1 MDEWRERLAG
11 IDDDYLIGIS
21 NKGIVKRAYKDMEEG
36 RLMEEGPS
44 MEEENSMEGAAA
56 GIGALGE
63 EVVVKV
69 GAETVTVRFPLGES
83 KCTCPSRSICR
94 HVVHGILILRERCL
108 GGGMDSAGQDAQD
121 LSAAGTANGQDAR
134 AADDGG
140 SPVLCGPE
148 AAQNPEGSLVQEA
161 AQRLES
167 SLVQE
172 AAQRPEGSLVQEA
185 AQRAEGSLVQE
196 AAQRAEGSPVQ
207 KAAQKPEGSLVQ
219 EAAQKPERGPVQV
232 AAQNPKSSP
241 LQEATQE
248 SEPIPDS
255 GIVPG
260 RGGSTNQNQNNDIN
274 VVDKNRHSP
283 AWKEI
288 DAYPFDK
295 LQKALGSRYFQAFVN
310 QAAGGIRPVIQ
321 ESSVV
326 TVHLPEQGMTVKL
339 LSPLEYSTCTCHK
352 KELCRHKAAAI
363 LWCQMETGVL
373 TREALQAET
382 ADTPVYDLEE
392 VRDAAGQMERFL
404 EELLGTGLSRVSPD
418 VPDYLERLAIISH
431 NARLSRFEGYFR
443 ALADSYGRYFAR
455 KAVFRTEDL
464 MEQLTRLCRRVQLL
478 GQATGQMEGQVT
490 GQEAVGKLAG
500 EFRAGYLPVGNLDL
514 IGIAMEHFRSQTGYE
529 GETVYFLEEKTK
541 QWYTY
546 TNARPVFYDES
557 KKKGAWRNQ
566 QAGAPWGLN
575 ISFENLLKVRIHLN
589 GAKCDSRNRLSS
601 SQETKGEVT
610 GEAGLHVSDIAKWYY
625 QDFGALFREQ
635 IWKQQRTWLAEEGEP
650 DSPGDTGQED
660 AGGKGVEPLFVQPKS
675 CARAE
680 FSQTEQRLTLP
691 LYDAAG
697 RELLVEVAYSKE
709 EAGTIRYLERISGK
723 KPPCFLGK
731 VYLRDGRLRMYPVDL
746 LEIEAP
752 DGEAVPGGGSAPVD
766 VTARQGGSVPA
777 EGTATE
783 GRDAGENGSV
793 PAERTATESGDAGEN
808 GSTLAEATAT
818 EHRSAGENESAVAEQ
833 TASGTAE
840 SKEGAAAISTD
851 HKPKFLVMEDMA
863 AEILSLM
870 ADLCQSG
877 FSTVHDSTLKGLQK
891 SAALTAQYGME
902 YLSGLLA
909 ALEQNLAAN
918 RHRIA
923 QENGPLAGIYTEIS
937 EYLYLMKQKNEY
949 SRGED
954 YYGE

>member
-44 MEEENSMEGAAA
+44 VEEENSMEGAAA

-108 GGGMDSAGQDAQD
+108 GGGTDSAGQDAQD

-134 AADDGG
+134 DADDGG

-161 AQRLES
+161 AQRPES
-167 SLVQE
+167 SSAQEAVQNPKGSPVQE
-172 AAQRPEGSLVQEA
+172 TAQRPEGS
-185 AQRAEGSLVQE
+185 
-196 AAQRAEGSPVQ
+196 PVR
-207 KAAQKPEGSLVQ
+207 KAAQKPEGSPVQ
-219 EAAQKPERGPVQV
+219 E

-241 LQEATQE
+241 SQEATQE

-274 VVDKNRHSP
+274 VVNKNRHSP

-373 TREALQAET
+373 TREALRAET

-455 KAVFRTEDL
+455 KAAFRTEDL

-478 GQATGQMEGQVT
+478 GQATGQMEGQAA

-500 EFRAGYLPVGNLDL
+500 EFRAVYLPVGNLDL

-557 KKKGAWRNQ
+557 KKKGAWRNR

-610 GEAGLHVSDIAKWYY
+610 GEAGLHVSDITKWYY

-650 DSPGDTGQED
+650 DSPGDTRQED

-731 VYLRDGRLRMYPVDL
+731 VYLRAGRLRMYPVDL

-752 DGEAVPGGGSAPVD
+752 DGEAVPGGGMP
-766 VTARQGGSVPA
+766 TEGGSTP
-777 EGTATE
+777 
-783 GRDAGENGSV
+783 
-793 PAERTATESGDAGEN
+793 
-808 GSTLAEATAT
+808 AEATAT

-840 SKEGAAAISTD
+840 SKESTAAISTD

-909 ALEQNLAAN
+909 GLEENLAAN

-937 EYLYLMKQKNEY
+937 EYLYLMEQKNEY

>member
-44 MEEENSMEGAAA
+44 VEEENSMEGAAA

-108 GGGMDSAGQDAQD
+108 GGGTDSAGQDAQD

-134 AADDGG
+134 DADDGG

-161 AQRLES
+161 AQRPES
-167 SLVQE
+167 SSAQEAVQNPKGSPVQE
-172 AAQRPEGSLVQEA
+172 TAQRPEGS
-185 AQRAEGSLVQE
+185 
-196 AAQRAEGSPVQ
+196 PVR
-207 KAAQKPEGSLVQ
+207 KAAQKPEGSPVQ
-219 EAAQKPERGPVQV
+219 E

-241 LQEATQE
+241 SQEATQE

-274 VVDKNRHSP
+274 VVNKNRHSP

-373 TREALQAET
+373 TREALRAET

-455 KAVFRTEDL
+455 KAAFRTEDL

-478 GQATGQMEGQVT
+478 GQATGQMEGQAA

-557 KKKGAWRNQ
+557 KKKGAWRNR

-650 DSPGDTGQED
+650 DSPGDTRQED

-731 VYLRDGRLRMYPVDL
+731 VYLRAGRLRMYPVDL

-752 DGEAVPGGGSAPVD
+752 DGEAVPGGGMP
-766 VTARQGGSVPA
+766 TEGGSTP
-777 EGTATE
+777 
-783 GRDAGENGSV
+783 
-793 PAERTATESGDAGEN
+793 
-808 GSTLAEATAT
+808 AEATAT

-840 SKEGAAAISTD
+840 SKESTAAISTD

-909 ALEQNLAAN
+909 GLEENLAAN

-937 EYLYLMKQKNEY
+937 EYLYLMEQKNEY

>member
-44 MEEENSMEGAAA
+44 VEEENSMEGAAA

-108 GGGMDSAGQDAQD
+108 GGGTDSAGQDAQD

-134 AADDGG
+134 DADDGG

-161 AQRLES
+161 AQRPES
-167 SLVQE
+167 SSAQEAVQNPKGSPVQE
-172 AAQRPEGSLVQEA
+172 TAQRPEGS
-185 AQRAEGSLVQE
+185 
-196 AAQRAEGSPVQ
+196 PVR
-207 KAAQKPEGSLVQ
+207 KAAQKPEGSPVQ
-219 EAAQKPERGPVQV
+219 E

-241 LQEATQE
+241 SQEATQE

-274 VVDKNRHSP
+274 VVNKNRHSP

-373 TREALQAET
+373 TREALRAET

-455 KAVFRTEDL
+455 KAAFRTEDL

-478 GQATGQMEGQVT
+478 GQATGQMEGQAA

-557 KKKGAWRNQ
+557 KKKGAWRNR

-610 GEAGLHVSDIAKWYY
+610 GEAGLHVSDITKWYY

-650 DSPGDTGQED
+650 DSPGDTRQED

-731 VYLRDGRLRMYPVDL
+731 VYLRAGRLRMYPVDL

-752 DGEAVPGGGSAPVD
+752 DGEAVPGGGMP
-766 VTARQGGSVPA
+766 TEGGSTP
-777 EGTATE
+777 
-783 GRDAGENGSV
+783 
-793 PAERTATESGDAGEN
+793 
-808 GSTLAEATAT
+808 AEATAT

-840 SKEGAAAISTD
+840 SKESTAAISTD

-937 EYLYLMKQKNEY
+937 EYLYLMEQKNEY

>member
-108 GGGMDSAGQDAQD
+108 GGGTDSAGQDAQD

-161 AQRLES
+161 AQWLES

-172 AAQRPEGSLVQEA
+172 AAQRPESSSAQEAVQNPKGSPVQET
-185 AQRAEGSLVQE
+185 AQRP
-196 AAQRAEGSPVQ
+196 EGSPVR
-207 KAAQKPEGSLVQ
+207 KAAQKPEGS
-219 EAAQKPERGPVQV
+219 PVQV
-232 AAQNPKSSP
+232 AAQNPESSP
-241 LQEATQE
+241 SQEATQE

-260 RGGSTNQNQNNDIN
+260 RSGSTNQNPNNDIN
-274 VVDKNRHSP
+274 AVNKNRHSP

-404 EELLGTGLSRVSPD
+404 EELLGTGLSRVSLD

-455 KAVFRTEDL
+455 KAAFRTEDL
-464 MEQLTRLCRRVQLL
+464 MEQLTRLYRRVQLL

-514 IGIAMEHFRSQTGYE
+514 IGIAMEHFRSQAGYE

-635 IWKQQRTWLAEEGEP
+635 IWKQQRTWLAEEGKP

-752 DGEAVPGGGSAPVD
+752 DGEAVPGGGMP
-766 VTARQGGSVPA
+766 TEGGSTP
-777 EGTATE
+777 
-783 GRDAGENGSV
+783 
-793 PAERTATESGDAGEN
+793 
-808 GSTLAEATAT
+808 AEATAT
-818 EHRSAGENESAVAEQ
+818 EHRSVGENESAVAEL

-840 SKEGAAAISTD
+840 SKESAAAISTD

-902 YLSGLLA
+902 YISGLLA
-909 ALEQNLAAN
+909 ALEENLAAN

-923 QENGPLAGIYTEIS
+923 QENGPLAGIYTEIN

>member
-36 RLMEEGPS
+36 HS
-44 MEEENSMEGAAA
+44 MEGEHSMEGAAG

-94 HVVHGILILRERCL
+94 HVVHGILILRARCL
-108 GGGMDSAGQDAQD
+108 GGGTDSAGQNAQN
-121 LSAAGTANGQDAR
+121 LSAAGTENGQDAR
-134 AADDGG
+134 AAAEGG

-148 AAQNPEGSLVQEA
+148 AAQNL
-161 AQRLES
+161 
-167 SLVQE
+167 
-172 AAQRPEGSLVQEA
+172 
-185 AQRAEGSLVQE
+185 
-196 AAQRAEGSPVQ
+196 
-207 KAAQKPEGSLVQ
+207 EGSLVQ
-219 EAAQKPERGPVQV
+219 EAAQKLEGSPVQEAAQKLEGSPV
-232 AAQNPKSSP
+232 QEAAQKLEGSPIQEAAQNPEGSPVKESAQNPESSP
-241 LQEATQE
+241 VQEATQE

-255 GIVPG
+255 GNVPG
-260 RGGSTNQNQNNDIN
+260 RSGSANQNQNGDIN

-288 DAYPFDK
+288 NAYPFDK

-373 TREALQAET
+373 TREALRAET
-382 ADTPVYDLEE
+382 ADTPIYDLEE

-431 NARLSRFEGYFR
+431 NAKLSRFEGYFR

-455 KAVFRTEDL
+455 KAAFRTEDF
-464 MEQLTRLCRRVQLL
+464 MEQLTRLYRRVRLL
-478 GQATGQMEGQVT
+478 GQAT

-589 GAKCDSRNRLSS
+589 GAKCDNRNRLSS

-625 QDFGALFREQ
+625 QDFGVLFREQ
-635 IWKQQRTWLAEEGEP
+635 IWKQQRTWLAEEG
-650 DSPGDTGQED
+650 DSDGPGDTGQED

-691 LYDAAG
+691 LYDTAG

-752 DGEAVPGGGSAPVD
+752 DGEALAGGGTPTEGGSA
-766 VTARQGGSVPA
+766 PA

-783 GRDAGENGSV
+783 DRSAGENGS
-793 PAERTATESGDAGEN
+793 AI
-808 GSTLAEATAT
+808 
-818 EHRSAGENESAVAEQ
+818 AEQ
-833 TASGTAE
+833 TASKTAE
-840 SKEGAAAISTD
+840 SNESAAAIPTD

-877 FSTVHDSTLKGLQK
+877 FSTVHDSTLKSLQK
-891 SAALTAQYGME
+891 SATLTAQYGME

-909 ALEQNLAAN
+909 ALEENLAAN
-918 RHRIA
+918 RHRMQ
-923 QENGPLAGIYTEIS
+923 QENGHLAGIYTEIS
-937 EYLYLMKQKNEY
+937 EYLYLMKQKNEH

>member
-108 GGGMDSAGQDAQD
+108 GGGTDSAGQDAQD

-172 AAQRPEGSLVQEA
+172 AAQRPESSSAQEAVQNPKGSPVQET
-185 AQRAEGSLVQE
+185 AQRP
-196 AAQRAEGSPVQ
+196 EGSPVR
-207 KAAQKPEGSLVQ
+207 KAAQKPEGS
-219 EAAQKPERGPVQV
+219 PVQV

-260 RGGSTNQNQNNDIN
+260 RSGSTNQNQNNDIN
-274 VVDKNRHSP
+274 AFNKNRHSP

-288 DAYPFDK
+288 NAYPFDK

-373 TREALQAET
+373 TREALRAET
-382 ADTPVYDLEE
+382 ADTPIYDLEE

-455 KAVFRTEDL
+455 KAAFRTEDL

-478 GQATGQMEGQVT
+478 GQATGQMEGQAA

-557 KKKGAWRNQ
+557 KKKGPGGTGR
-566 QAGAPWGLN
+566 QAL
-575 ISFENLLKVRIHLN
+575 
-589 GAKCDSRNRLSS
+589 
-601 SQETKGEVT
+601 
-610 GEAGLHVSDIAKWYY
+610 
-625 QDFGALFREQ
+625 
-635 IWKQQRTWLAEEGEP
+635 
-650 DSPGDTGQED
+650 PGD
-660 AGGKGVEPLFVQPKS
+660 
-675 CARAE
+675 
-680 FSQTEQRLTLP
+680 
-691 LYDAAG
+691 
-697 RELLVEVAYSKE
+697 
-709 EAGTIRYLERISGK
+709 
-723 KPPCFLGK
+723 
-731 VYLRDGRLRMYPVDL
+731 
-746 LEIEAP
+746 
-752 DGEAVPGGGSAPVD
+752 
-766 VTARQGGSVPA
+766 
-777 EGTATE
+777 
-783 GRDAGENGSV
+783 
-793 PAERTATESGDAGEN
+793 
-808 GSTLAEATAT
+808 
-818 EHRSAGENESAVAEQ
+818 
-833 TASGTAE
+833 
-840 SKEGAAAISTD
+840 
-851 HKPKFLVMEDMA
+851 
-863 AEILSLM
+863 
-870 ADLCQSG
+870 
-877 FSTVHDSTLKGLQK
+877 
-891 SAALTAQYGME
+891 
-902 YLSGLLA
+902 
-909 ALEQNLAAN
+909 
-918 RHRIA
+918 
-923 QENGPLAGIYTEIS
+923 
-937 EYLYLMKQKNEY
+937 
-949 SRGED
+949 
-954 YYGE
+954 

>member
-44 MEEENSMEGAAA
+44 VEEENSMEGAAA

-108 GGGMDSAGQDAQD
+108 GGGTDSAGQDAQD

-134 AADDGG
+134 DADDGG

-172 AAQRPEGSLVQEA
+172 AAQRPESSSAQEAVQNPKGSPVQET
-185 AQRAEGSLVQE
+185 AQRP
-196 AAQRAEGSPVQ
+196 EGSPVR
-207 KAAQKPEGSLVQ
+207 KAAQKPEGSPVQ
-219 EAAQKPERGPVQV
+219 E

-241 LQEATQE
+241 SQEATQE

-274 VVDKNRHSP
+274 VVNKNRHSP

-373 TREALQAET
+373 TREALRAET

-455 KAVFRTEDL
+455 KAAFRTEDL

-478 GQATGQMEGQVT
+478 GQATGQMEGQAA

-557 KKKGAWRNQ
+557 KKKGAWRNR

-610 GEAGLHVSDIAKWYY
+610 GEAGLHVSDITKWYY

-691 LYDAAG
+691 LYDAVG

-731 VYLRDGRLRMYPVDL
+731 VYLRAGRLRMYPVDL

-752 DGEAVPGGGSAPVD
+752 DGEAVPGGGMP
-766 VTARQGGSVPA
+766 TEGGSTP
-777 EGTATE
+777 
-783 GRDAGENGSV
+783 
-793 PAERTATESGDAGEN
+793 
-808 GSTLAEATAT
+808 AEATAT

-840 SKEGAAAISTD
+840 SKESTAAISTD

-909 ALEQNLAAN
+909 GLEENLAAN

-937 EYLYLMKQKNEY
+937 EYLYLMEQKNEY

>member
-44 MEEENSMEGAAA
+44 VEEENSMEGAAA

-108 GGGMDSAGQDAQD
+108 GGGTDSAGQDAQD

-134 AADDGG
+134 DADDGG

-161 AQRLES
+161 AQRPES
-167 SLVQE
+167 SSAQEAVQNPKGSPVQE
-172 AAQRPEGSLVQEA
+172 TAQRPEGS
-185 AQRAEGSLVQE
+185 
-196 AAQRAEGSPVQ
+196 PVR
-207 KAAQKPEGSLVQ
+207 KAAQKPEGSPVQ
-219 EAAQKPERGPVQV
+219 E

-241 LQEATQE
+241 SQEATQE

-274 VVDKNRHSP
+274 VVNKNRHSP

-373 TREALQAET
+373 TREALRAET

-455 KAVFRTEDL
+455 KAAFRTEDL

-478 GQATGQMEGQVT
+478 GQATGQMEGQAA

-557 KKKGAWRNQ
+557 KKKGAWRNR

-610 GEAGLHVSDIAKWYY
+610 GEAGLHVSDITKWYY

-650 DSPGDTGQED
+650 DSPGDTRQED

-731 VYLRDGRLRMYPVDL
+731 VYLRAGRLRMYPVDL

-752 DGEAVPGGGSAPVD
+752 DGEAVPGGGMP
-766 VTARQGGSVPA
+766 TEGGSTP
-777 EGTATE
+777 
-783 GRDAGENGSV
+783 
-793 PAERTATESGDAGEN
+793 
-808 GSTLAEATAT
+808 AEATAT

-840 SKEGAAAISTD
+840 SKESTAAISTD

-909 ALEQNLAAN
+909 GLEENLAAN

-937 EYLYLMKQKNEY
+937 EYLYLMEQKNEY

>member
-44 MEEENSMEGAAA
+44 VEEENSMEGAAA

-108 GGGMDSAGQDAQD
+108 GGGTDSAGQDAQD

-134 AADDGG
+134 DADDGG

-161 AQRLES
+161 AQRPES
-167 SLVQE
+167 SSAQEAVQNPKGSPVQE
-172 AAQRPEGSLVQEA
+172 TAQRPEGS
-185 AQRAEGSLVQE
+185 
-196 AAQRAEGSPVQ
+196 PVR
-207 KAAQKPEGSLVQ
+207 KAAQKPEGSPVQ
-219 EAAQKPERGPVQV
+219 E

-241 LQEATQE
+241 SQEATQE

-274 VVDKNRHSP
+274 VVNKNRHSP

-373 TREALQAET
+373 TREALRAET

-455 KAVFRTEDL
+455 KAAFRTEDL

-478 GQATGQMEGQVT
+478 GQATGQMEGQAA

-557 KKKGAWRNQ
+557 KKKGAWRNR

-610 GEAGLHVSDIAKWYY
+610 GEAGLHVSDITKWYY

-731 VYLRDGRLRMYPVDL
+731 VYLRAGRLRMYPVDL

-752 DGEAVPGGGSAPVD
+752 DGEAVPGGGMP
-766 VTARQGGSVPA
+766 TEGGSTP
-777 EGTATE
+777 
-783 GRDAGENGSV
+783 
-793 PAERTATESGDAGEN
+793 
-808 GSTLAEATAT
+808 AEATAT

-840 SKEGAAAISTD
+840 SKESTAAISTD

-909 ALEQNLAAN
+909 GLEENLAAN

-937 EYLYLMKQKNEY
+937 EYLYLMEQKNEY

>member
-172 AAQRPEGSLVQEA
+172 AAQRPESSSAQEAVQNPKGSPVQET
-185 AQRAEGSLVQE
+185 AQRP
-196 AAQRAEGSPVQ
+196 EGSPVR
-207 KAAQKPEGSLVQ
+207 KAAQKPEGS
-219 EAAQKPERGPVQV
+219 PVQV
-232 AAQNPKSSP
+232 AAQNPESSP
-241 LQEATQE
+241 SQEATQE

-260 RGGSTNQNQNNDIN
+260 RSGSTNQNPNNDIN

-373 TREALQAET
+373 TREALRAET

-455 KAVFRTEDL
+455 KAAFRTEDL
-464 MEQLTRLCRRVQLL
+464 MEQLTRLYRRVQLL
-478 GQATGQMEGQVT
+478 GQATGQMEGQAA

-566 QAGAPWGLN
+566 QVGAPWGLN

-731 VYLRDGRLRMYPVDL
+731 VYLRAGRLRMYPVDL

-752 DGEAVPGGGSAPVD
+752 DGEAVPGGGMPTEGGSAPVD
-766 VTARQGGSVPA
+766 VTARQGGSV
-777 EGTATE
+777 
-783 GRDAGENGSV
+783 
-793 PAERTATESGDAGEN
+793 
-808 GSTLAEATAT
+808 LAEATAT
-818 EHRSAGENESAVAEQ
+818 EHRSAGENESAVAEL

-840 SKEGAAAISTD
+840 SNESAAAISTD

-909 ALEQNLAAN
+909 ALEENLAAN

>member
-36 RLMEEGPS
+36 HS
-44 MEEENSMEGAAA
+44 MEGEHSMEGAAG

-94 HVVHGILILRERCL
+94 HVVHGILILRARCL
-108 GGGMDSAGQDAQD
+108 GGGTDSAGQNAQN
-121 LSAAGTANGQDAR
+121 LSAAGTENGQDAR
-134 AADDGG
+134 AAADGG

-148 AAQNPEGSLVQEA
+148 AAQNL
-161 AQRLES
+161 
-167 SLVQE
+167 
-172 AAQRPEGSLVQEA
+172 
-185 AQRAEGSLVQE
+185 
-196 AAQRAEGSPVQ
+196 
-207 KAAQKPEGSLVQ
+207 EGSLVQ
-219 EAAQKPERGPVQV
+219 EAAQKLGGSPVQES
-232 AAQNPKSSP
+232 AQNPEGSPVKESAQNPESSP
-241 LQEATQE
+241 VQEATQE

-255 GIVPG
+255 GNVPG
-260 RGGSTNQNQNNDIN
+260 RSGSANQNQNGDIN

-288 DAYPFDK
+288 NAYPFDK

-373 TREALQAET
+373 TREALRAET
-382 ADTPVYDLEE
+382 ADTPIYDLEE

-431 NARLSRFEGYFR
+431 NAKLSRFEGYFR

-455 KAVFRTEDL
+455 KAAFRTEDF
-464 MEQLTRLCRRVQLL
+464 MEQLTRLYRRVRLL
-478 GQATGQMEGQVT
+478 GQAT

-557 KKKGAWRNQ
+557 KKKGAWRNR

-610 GEAGLHVSDIAKWYY
+610 GEAGLHVSDITKWYY
-625 QDFGALFREQ
+625 HDFGALFREQ
-635 IWKQQRTWLAEEGEP
+635 IWKQQRTWLAEEG
-650 DSPGDTGQED
+650 DSDGPGDTGQED

-691 LYDAAG
+691 LYDTAG

-752 DGEAVPGGGSAPVD
+752 DGEALAGGGTPTEGGSA
-766 VTARQGGSVPA
+766 PA

-783 GRDAGENGSV
+783 D
-793 PAERTATESGDAGEN
+793 
-808 GSTLAEATAT
+808 
-818 EHRSAGENESAVAEQ
+818 RSAGENGSAVAEQ
-833 TASGTAE
+833 TASKTAE
-840 SKEGAAAISTD
+840 SNESAAAIPTD

-877 FSTVHDSTLKGLQK
+877 FSTVHDSTLKSLQK
-891 SAALTAQYGME
+891 SATLTAQYGME

-909 ALEQNLAAN
+909 ALEENLAAN
-918 RHRIA
+918 RHRMQ
-923 QENGPLAGIYTEIS
+923 QENGHLAGIYTEIS
-937 EYLYLMKQKNEY
+937 EYLYLMKQKNEH

>member
-44 MEEENSMEGAAA
+44 VEEENSMEGAAA

-108 GGGMDSAGQDAQD
+108 GGGTDSAGQDAQD

-134 AADDGG
+134 DADDGG

-161 AQRLES
+161 AQRPES
-167 SLVQE
+167 SSAQEAVQNPKGSPVQE
-172 AAQRPEGSLVQEA
+172 TAQRPEGS
-185 AQRAEGSLVQE
+185 
-196 AAQRAEGSPVQ
+196 PVR
-207 KAAQKPEGSLVQ
+207 KAAQKPEGSPVQ
-219 EAAQKPERGPVQV
+219 E

-241 LQEATQE
+241 SQEATQE

-274 VVDKNRHSP
+274 VVNKNRHSP

-288 DAYPFDK
+288 NAYPFDK

-373 TREALQAET
+373 TREALRAET

-455 KAVFRTEDL
+455 KAAFRTEDL

-478 GQATGQMEGQVT
+478 GQATGQMEGQAA

-557 KKKGAWRNQ
+557 KKKGAWRNR

-610 GEAGLHVSDIAKWYY
+610 GEAGLHVSDITKWYY

-650 DSPGDTGQED
+650 DSPGDTRQED

-731 VYLRDGRLRMYPVDL
+731 VYLRAGRLRMYPVDL

-752 DGEAVPGGGSAPVD
+752 DGEAVPGGGMP
-766 VTARQGGSVPA
+766 TEGGSTP
-777 EGTATE
+777 
-783 GRDAGENGSV
+783 
-793 PAERTATESGDAGEN
+793 
-808 GSTLAEATAT
+808 AEATAT

-840 SKEGAAAISTD
+840 SKESTAAISTD

-909 ALEQNLAAN
+909 GLEENLAAN

-937 EYLYLMKQKNEY
+937 EYLYLMEQKNEY

>member
-44 MEEENSMEGAAA
+44 VEEENSMEGAAA

-108 GGGMDSAGQDAQD
+108 GGGTDSAGQDAQD

-134 AADDGG
+134 DADDGG

-161 AQRLES
+161 AQRPES
-167 SLVQE
+167 SSAQEAVQNPKGSPVQE
-172 AAQRPEGSLVQEA
+172 TAQRPEGS
-185 AQRAEGSLVQE
+185 
-196 AAQRAEGSPVQ
+196 PVR
-207 KAAQKPEGSLVQ
+207 KAAQKPEGSPVQ
-219 EAAQKPERGPVQV
+219 E

-241 LQEATQE
+241 SQEATQE

-274 VVDKNRHSP
+274 VVNKNRHSP

-373 TREALQAET
+373 TREALRAET

-455 KAVFRTEDL
+455 KAAFRTEDL

-478 GQATGQMEGQVT
+478 GQATGQMEGQAA

-557 KKKGAWRNQ
+557 KKKGAWRNR

-610 GEAGLHVSDIAKWYY
+610 GEAGLHVSDITKWYY

-650 DSPGDTGQED
+650 DSPGDTRQED

-752 DGEAVPGGGSAPVD
+752 DGEAVPGGGMP
-766 VTARQGGSVPA
+766 TEGGSTP
-777 EGTATE
+777 
-783 GRDAGENGSV
+783 
-793 PAERTATESGDAGEN
+793 
-808 GSTLAEATAT
+808 AEATAT

-840 SKEGAAAISTD
+840 SKESTAAISTD

-909 ALEQNLAAN
+909 GLEENLAAN

-937 EYLYLMKQKNEY
+937 EYLYLMEQKNEY

>member
-44 MEEENSMEGAAA
+44 VEEENSMEGAAA

-108 GGGMDSAGQDAQD
+108 GGGTDSAGQDAQD

-134 AADDGG
+134 DADDGG

-161 AQRLES
+161 AQRPES
-167 SLVQE
+167 SSAQEAVQNPKGSPVQE
-172 AAQRPEGSLVQEA
+172 TAQRPEGS
-185 AQRAEGSLVQE
+185 
-196 AAQRAEGSPVQ
+196 PVR
-207 KAAQKPEGSLVQ
+207 KAAQKPEGSPVQ
-219 EAAQKPERGPVQV
+219 E

-241 LQEATQE
+241 SQEATQE

-274 VVDKNRHSP
+274 VVNKNRHSP

-373 TREALQAET
+373 TREALRAET

-455 KAVFRTEDL
+455 KAAFRTEDL

-478 GQATGQMEGQVT
+478 GQATGQMEGQAA

-557 KKKGAWRNQ
+557 KKKGAWRNR

-610 GEAGLHVSDIAKWYY
+610 GEAGLHVSDITKWYY

-731 VYLRDGRLRMYPVDL
+731 VYLRAGRLRMYPVDL

-752 DGEAVPGGGSAPVD
+752 DGEAVPGGGMP
-766 VTARQGGSVPA
+766 TEGGSTP
-777 EGTATE
+777 
-783 GRDAGENGSV
+783 
-793 PAERTATESGDAGEN
+793 
-808 GSTLAEATAT
+808 AEATAT

-840 SKEGAAAISTD
+840 SKESAAAISTD

-909 ALEQNLAAN
+909 GLEENLAAN

-937 EYLYLMKQKNEY
+937 EYLYLMEQKNEY

>member
-44 MEEENSMEGAAA
+44 VEEENSMEGAAA

-108 GGGMDSAGQDAQD
+108 GGGTDSAGQDAQD

-134 AADDGG
+134 DADDGG

-161 AQRLES
+161 AQRPES
-167 SLVQE
+167 SSAQEAVQNPKGSPVQE
-172 AAQRPEGSLVQEA
+172 TAQRPEGS
-185 AQRAEGSLVQE
+185 
-196 AAQRAEGSPVQ
+196 PVR
-207 KAAQKPEGSLVQ
+207 KAAQKPEGSPVQ
-219 EAAQKPERGPVQV
+219 E

-241 LQEATQE
+241 SQEATQE

-274 VVDKNRHSP
+274 VVNKNRHSP

-373 TREALQAET
+373 TREALRAET

-455 KAVFRTEDL
+455 KAAFRTEDL

-478 GQATGQMEGQVT
+478 GQATGQMEGQAA

-557 KKKGAWRNQ
+557 KKKGAWRNR

-601 SQETKGEVT
+601 SQETKGEV
-610 GEAGLHVSDIAKWYY
+610 
-625 QDFGALFREQ
+625 
-635 IWKQQRTWLAEEGEP
+635 
-650 DSPGDTGQED
+650 
-660 AGGKGVEPLFVQPKS
+660 
-675 CARAE
+675 
-680 FSQTEQRLTLP
+680 
-691 LYDAAG
+691 
-697 RELLVEVAYSKE
+697 
-709 EAGTIRYLERISGK
+709 
-723 KPPCFLGK
+723 
-731 VYLRDGRLRMYPVDL
+731 
-746 LEIEAP
+746 
-752 DGEAVPGGGSAPVD
+752 
-766 VTARQGGSVPA
+766 
-777 EGTATE
+777 
-783 GRDAGENGSV
+783 
-793 PAERTATESGDAGEN
+793 
-808 GSTLAEATAT
+808 
-818 EHRSAGENESAVAEQ
+818 
-833 TASGTAE
+833 
-840 SKEGAAAISTD
+840 
-851 HKPKFLVMEDMA
+851 
-863 AEILSLM
+863 LSLI
-870 ADLCQSG
+870 
-877 FSTVHDSTLKGLQK
+877 H
-891 SAALTAQYGME
+891 
-902 YLSGLLA
+902 
-909 ALEQNLAAN
+909 
-918 RHRIA
+918 I
-923 QENGPLAGIYTEIS
+923 
-937 EYLYLMKQKNEY
+937 
-949 SRGED
+949 
-954 YYGE
+954 

>member
-172 AAQRPEGSLVQEA
+172 AAQRPESSSAQEAVQNPKGSPVQET
-185 AQRAEGSLVQE
+185 AQRP
-196 AAQRAEGSPVQ
+196 EGSPVR
-207 KAAQKPEGSLVQ
+207 KAAQKPEGS
-219 EAAQKPERGPVQV
+219 PVQV

-241 LQEATQE
+241 SQKATQE

-260 RGGSTNQNQNNDIN
+260 RSGSTNQNQNNDIN

-373 TREALQAET
+373 TREALRAET

-464 MEQLTRLCRRVQLL
+464 MEQLTRLYRRVQLL

-557 KKKGAWRNQ
+557 KKKGAWRNR

-752 DGEAVPGGGSAPVD
+752 DGEAAPGGGSAPVD

-818 EHRSAGENESAVAEQ
+818 EDRSAGENESAVAEQ

>member
-44 MEEENSMEGAAA
+44 VEEENSMEGAAA

-108 GGGMDSAGQDAQD
+108 GGGTDSAGQDAQD

-134 AADDGG
+134 DADDGG

-172 AAQRPEGSLVQEA
+172 AAQRPESSSAQEAVQNPKGSPVQET
-185 AQRAEGSLVQE
+185 AQRP
-196 AAQRAEGSPVQ
+196 EGSPVR
-207 KAAQKPEGSLVQ
+207 KAAQKPEGSPVQ
-219 EAAQKPERGPVQV
+219 E

-241 LQEATQE
+241 SQEATQE

-274 VVDKNRHSP
+274 VVNKNRHSP

-373 TREALQAET
+373 TREALRAET

-455 KAVFRTEDL
+455 KAAFRTEDL

-478 GQATGQMEGQVT
+478 GQATGQMEGQAA

-557 KKKGAWRNQ
+557 KKKGAWRNR

-610 GEAGLHVSDIAKWYY
+610 GEAGLHVSDITKWYY

-650 DSPGDTGQED
+650 DSPGDTRQED

-731 VYLRDGRLRMYPVDL
+731 VYLRAGRLRMYPVDL

-752 DGEAVPGGGSAPVD
+752 DGEAVPGGGMP
-766 VTARQGGSVPA
+766 TEGGSTP
-777 EGTATE
+777 
-783 GRDAGENGSV
+783 
-793 PAERTATESGDAGEN
+793 
-808 GSTLAEATAT
+808 AEATAT

-840 SKEGAAAISTD
+840 SKESTAAISTD

-909 ALEQNLAAN
+909 GLEENLAAN

-937 EYLYLMKQKNEY
+937 EYLYLMEQKNEY

>member
-44 MEEENSMEGAAA
+44 VEEENSMEGAAA

-108 GGGMDSAGQDAQD
+108 GGGTDSAGQDAQD

-134 AADDGG
+134 DADDGG

-172 AAQRPEGSLVQEA
+172 AAQRPESSSAQEAVQNPKGSPVQET
-185 AQRAEGSLVQE
+185 AQRP
-196 AAQRAEGSPVQ
+196 EGSPVR
-207 KAAQKPEGSLVQ
+207 KAAQKPEGS
-219 EAAQKPERGPVQV
+219 PVQV
-232 AAQNPKSSP
+232 AAQNPESSP
-241 LQEATQE
+241 SQEATQE

-274 VVDKNRHSP
+274 VVNKNRHSP

-373 TREALQAET
+373 TREALRAET

-455 KAVFRTEDL
+455 KAAFRTEDL
-464 MEQLTRLCRRVQLL
+464 MEQLTRLYRRVQLL
-478 GQATGQMEGQVT
+478 GQATGQMEGQAA

-557 KKKGAWRNQ
+557 KKKGAWRNR

-650 DSPGDTGQED
+650 DSPGDTRQED
-660 AGGKGVEPLFVQPKS
+660 AGGKDVEPLFVQPKS

-752 DGEAVPGGGSAPVD
+752 DGEAVPGGGMP
-766 VTARQGGSVPA
+766 TEGGSTP
-777 EGTATE
+777 
-783 GRDAGENGSV
+783 
-793 PAERTATESGDAGEN
+793 
-808 GSTLAEATAT
+808 AEATAT

-840 SKEGAAAISTD
+840 SKESAAAISTD

-902 YLSGLLA
+902 YISGLLA
-909 ALEQNLAAN
+909 ALEENLAAN

-937 EYLYLMKQKNEY
+937 EYLYLMEQKNEY

>member
-1 MDEWRERLAG
+1 
-11 IDDDYLIGIS
+11 
-21 NKGIVKRAYKDMEEG
+21 
-36 RLMEEGPS
+36 MEEGPS
-44 MEEENSMEGAAA
+44 VEEENSMEGAAA

-108 GGGMDSAGQDAQD
+108 GGGTDSAGQDAQD

-134 AADDGG
+134 DADDGG

-161 AQRLES
+161 AQRPES
-167 SLVQE
+167 SSAQEAVQNPKGSPVQE
-172 AAQRPEGSLVQEA
+172 TAQRPEGS
-185 AQRAEGSLVQE
+185 
-196 AAQRAEGSPVQ
+196 PVR
-207 KAAQKPEGSLVQ
+207 KAAQKPEGSPVQ
-219 EAAQKPERGPVQV
+219 E

-241 LQEATQE
+241 SQEATQE

-274 VVDKNRHSP
+274 VVNKNRHSP

-373 TREALQAET
+373 TREALRAET

-455 KAVFRTEDL
+455 KAAFRTEDL

-478 GQATGQMEGQVT
+478 GQATGQMEGQAA

-557 KKKGAWRNQ
+557 KKKGAWRNR

-610 GEAGLHVSDIAKWYY
+610 GEAGLHVSDITKWYY

-650 DSPGDTGQED
+650 DSPGDTRQED

-731 VYLRDGRLRMYPVDL
+731 VYLRAGRLRMYPVDL

-752 DGEAVPGGGSAPVD
+752 DGEAVPGGGMP
-766 VTARQGGSVPA
+766 TEGGSTP
-777 EGTATE
+777 
-783 GRDAGENGSV
+783 
-793 PAERTATESGDAGEN
+793 
-808 GSTLAEATAT
+808 AEATAT

-840 SKEGAAAISTD
+840 SKESTAAISTD

-909 ALEQNLAAN
+909 GLEENLAAN

-937 EYLYLMKQKNEY
+937 EYLYLMEQKNEY

>member
-36 RLMEEGPS
+36 HS

-108 GGGMDSAGQDAQD
+108 RGGTDSAGQDAQN
-121 LSAAGTANGQDAR
+121 LSAADTENGQDAR

-161 AQRLES
+161 AQR
-167 SLVQE
+167 
-172 AAQRPEGSLVQEA
+172 PEGSL
-185 AQRAEGSLVQE
+185 
-196 AAQRAEGSPVQ
+196 VQ

-219 EAAQKPERGPVQV
+219 EAAQKPEGSPVQV

-241 LQEATQE
+241 SQEATQE

-260 RGGSTNQNQNNDIN
+260 RSGSTNQNQNNDIN

-288 DAYPFDK
+288 NAYPFDK

-326 TVHLPEQGMTVKL
+326 TVDLPEQGMTVKL

-404 EELLGTGLSRVSPD
+404 EELLGTGLSRVSHD

-455 KAVFRTEDL
+455 KAAFRTEDL
-464 MEQLTRLCRRVQLL
+464 MEQLTRLYRRVQLL
-478 GQATGQMEGQVT
+478 GQATGQMEGQAT

-783 GRDAGENGSV
+783 
-793 PAERTATESGDAGEN
+793 
-808 GSTLAEATAT
+808 
-818 EHRSAGENESAVAEQ
+818 HRSAGENESAVAEL

-840 SKEGAAAISTD
+840 SKESAAAISTD

-909 ALEQNLAAN
+909 ALEENLAAN

>member
-36 RLMEEGPS
+36 PS
-44 MEEENSMEGAAA
+44 MEEESSMEGAAA
-56 GIGALGE
+56 GIGALGD

-108 GGGMDSAGQDAQD
+108 RGGTDSAGQDAQN
-121 LSAAGTANGQDAR
+121 LSAADTENGQDAR

-161 AQRLES
+161 AQWLES

-172 AAQRPEGSLVQEA
+172 AAQRPESSSAQEAVQNPKGSPVQET
-185 AQRAEGSLVQE
+185 AQRP
-196 AAQRAEGSPVQ
+196 EGSPVR
-207 KAAQKPEGSLVQ
+207 KAAQKPEGS
-219 EAAQKPERGPVQV
+219 PVQV

-241 LQEATQE
+241 SQEATQE
-248 SEPIPDS
+248 PQPIPDS
-255 GIVPG
+255 GNVPG
-260 RGGSTNQNQNNDIN
+260 RSGSTNQNQINDIN
-274 VVDKNRHSP
+274 VVNKNRHSP

-288 DAYPFDK
+288 NAYPFDK

-373 TREALQAET
+373 TREDLQAET

-455 KAVFRTEDL
+455 KAAFRTEDL
-464 MEQLTRLCRRVQLL
+464 MEQLTRLYRRVQLL

-783 GRDAGENGSV
+783 
-793 PAERTATESGDAGEN
+793 SGDAGEN
-808 GSTLAEATAT
+808 GSTPAEATAT
-818 EHRSAGENESAVAEQ
+818 EHRSAGENESAVAEL

-840 SKEGAAAISTD
+840 SKESTAAISTD
-851 HKPKFLVMEDMA
+851 HKPKFLVMEDIA

-909 ALEQNLAAN
+909 ALEENLAAN